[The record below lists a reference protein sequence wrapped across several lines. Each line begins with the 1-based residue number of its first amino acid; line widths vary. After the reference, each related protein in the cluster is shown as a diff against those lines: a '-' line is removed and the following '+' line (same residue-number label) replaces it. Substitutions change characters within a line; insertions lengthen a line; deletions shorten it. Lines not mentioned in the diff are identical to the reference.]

1 MILKQLNAFLLI
13 QPFGHTFAH
22 CLQSCNFARP
32 RRVYLHTYLWDGIS
46 VTRFGEIS
54 RLCQILKLFGNLW
67 RVYLVFGKIVS
78 LSWQTFRQKG
88 KLSLL

>member
-54 RLCQILKLFGNLW
+54 QNFTSPQQLVGGLFLKFVTLHM
-67 RVYLVFGKIVS
+67 V
-78 LSWQTFRQKG
+78 
-88 KLSLL
+88 